1 MKGFTTWTLWTLLEN
16 VMSYIEHV
24 LNNCMQILVPTG
36 VKSSEMFN
44 T

>member
-1 MKGFTTWTLWTLLEN
+1 MKGFTTSTLWTLLEN

-24 LNNCMQILVPTG
+24 LNNCMQILVPTV